1 MSKQKL
7 LIGIIGSGY
16 ITDFHIPVIKNN
28 KKVEIVSIY
37 SKTFKNVK
45 KKAKQYNIKFFTND
59 FNEFINK
66 FNYDGILVVVCANQ
80 IFQTLS
86 KLLKY
91 QLTLWKPKVSLIDG
105 LKKFNDWYL
114 SNKKLLQA

>member
-28 KKVEIVSIY
+28 KKVEIVAIY

-45 KKAKQYNIKFFTND
+45 KK
-59 FNEFINK
+59 
-66 FNYDGILVVVCANQ
+66 
-80 IFQTLS
+80 S
-86 KLLKY
+86 K
-91 QLTLWKPKVSLIDG
+91 TI
-105 LKKFNDWYL
+105 
-114 SNKKLLQA
+114 